1 MLEALSADTAPVIH
15 RVLVLTAIACC
26 ALVAMSF
33 AMFARDQV
41 AGASKHQ
48 QNEIVAGAATN
59 AVPIPVHK
67 ATAQPRRFID
77 SAASTLTSPFRG
89 VVQSDSEWVLHG
101 VPTIVALLVYGV
113 GIGYVARYSRG
124 LS

>member
-41 AGASKHQ
+41 AGASEHQ